1 MCGATSESTLSHT
14 TRCSIRATRASV
26 AGRARDPR
34 YLGKPSARGGGAAP
48 GRPNAGCTRSPSSVG
63 RRAVSGDLMTIP
75 PHGGTLVQRLVGE
88 DERAAAPGLVTRLPS
103 LPLDPPGGAD
113 VGVIPRG

>member
-14 TRCSIRATRASV
+14 TPCSIRATPASV
-26 AGRARDPR
+26 AGRARDPP

-75 PHGGTLVQRLVGE
+75 PHGGTLVQRLDGE
-88 DERAAAPGLVTRLPS
+88 DERPPVRRDRPDAHRHSSFPHTRTAP
-103 LPLDPPGGAD
+103 PLSST
-113 VGVIPRG
+113 